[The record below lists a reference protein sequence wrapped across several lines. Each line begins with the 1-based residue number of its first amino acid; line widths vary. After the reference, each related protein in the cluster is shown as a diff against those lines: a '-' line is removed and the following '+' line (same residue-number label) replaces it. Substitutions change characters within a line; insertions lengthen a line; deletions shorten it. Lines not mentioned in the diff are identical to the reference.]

1 MGLPASRVAVLTDT
15 WLWLSEAVRLP
26 REFELEIPVLEQA
39 VPVRLPW
46 SEAKT
51 HSVMVVENSALLPTM
66 TA

>member
-1 MGLPASRVAVLTDT
+1 M
-15 WLWLSEAVRLP
+15 
-26 REFELEIPVLEQA
+26 LEKA
-39 VPVRLPW
+39 DPVRLPW